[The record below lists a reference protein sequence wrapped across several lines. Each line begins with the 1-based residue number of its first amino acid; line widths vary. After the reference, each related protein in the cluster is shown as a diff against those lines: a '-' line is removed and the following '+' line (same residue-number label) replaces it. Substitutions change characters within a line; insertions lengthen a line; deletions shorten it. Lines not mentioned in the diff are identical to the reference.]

1 MNIRK
6 TKAWILL
13 GTLAACGGG
22 AAEPAAVSDVA
33 EATAG
38 AESAVEERTES
49 RLFGEAPAEQGEP
62 VALADIVASPE
73 QWAGKTVL
81 VEGTIGKVCERK
93 GCWMDL
99 SQGGVSVRI
108 PMGGHRF
115 FLPQD
120 VVGHEA
126 LVQGTVRLL
135 AEEEGEGAHEHA
147 EGEHEHAEGEHAE
160 GEHEHAEGEHEHAE
174 EESCNHAAGRK
185 VVIEASGVLV
195 R

>member
-1 MNIRK
+1 MK
-6 TKAWILL
+6 TTSWL
-13 GTLAACGGG
+13 GIGVLGVLAACGSSAGSSASERAEEASSG
-22 AAEPAAVSDVA
+22 AEAVSEVASTRENASAQGEPAAP
-33 EATAG
+33 
-38 AESAVEERTES
+38 
-49 RLFGEAPAEQGEP
+49 RLFGQAPTEQGET
-62 VALADIVASPE
+62 VALTDIVSDPG

-108 PMGGHRF
+108 PMAGHSF

-126 LVQGTVRLL
+126 LVQGTVRLV
-135 AEEEGEGAHEHA
+135 EPEGEGAEAAHDEGAHA
-147 EGEHEHAEGEHAE
+147 DHDHPEGV
-160 GEHEHAEGEHEHAE
+160 
-174 EESCNHAAGRK
+174 SCQHAAGRK
-185 VVIEASGVLV
+185 VLIEASGVLV